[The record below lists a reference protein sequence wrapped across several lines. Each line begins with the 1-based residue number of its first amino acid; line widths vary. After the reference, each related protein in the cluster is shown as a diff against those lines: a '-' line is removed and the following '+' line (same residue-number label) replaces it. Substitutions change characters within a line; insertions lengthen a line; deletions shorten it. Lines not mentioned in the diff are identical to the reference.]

1 MISPDFKNTVP
12 IDYKGPAQKFI
23 EANHGTELWLSLQPS
38 IIELED
44 IQKELTHAMIYK
56 CDVEQLHKFK
66 DLFAK
71 NYCNSML
78 LNKYFSFGN
87 GNKQMNLKFVW
98 FDSFSQDRVES
109 YSPVFAALSSKFNYG
124 VCLSRIAC
132 YMPLDGDGIKHAC
145 KYMQNAA
152 WIFEDL
158 KQNVSQLK
166 PGETSPDFTAE
177 SLDMLSNL
185 MLA

>member
-1 MISPDFKNTVP
+1 
-12 IDYKGPAQKFI
+12 
-23 EANHGTELWLSLQPS
+23 
-38 IIELED
+38 
-44 IQKELTHAMIYK
+44 
-56 CDVEQLHKFK
+56 
-66 DLFAK
+66 
-71 NYCNSML
+71 ML

-98 FDSFSQDRVES
+98 FDSFSQDKVES

-124 VCLSRIAC
+124 VCMSRIAC
-132 YMPLDGDGIKHAC
+132 YMSLDGDGIKHAC

-166 PGETSPDFTAE
+166 PGETSPDFTSE
-177 SLDMLSNL
+177 SLEMLSNL